1 MGSVPLINT
10 YCRTFIRVFRQT
22 LENDHGAYYK
32 KKNDSVV
39 VSLSSSTESYIP
51 AQYNLKSDDVN
62 NTIYVLFTSSLFNY

>member
-32 KKNDSVV
+32 KKTIPLSL
-39 VSLSSSTESYIP
+39 VSLLQQKAIFPLSIT
-51 AQYNLKSDDVN
+51 
-62 NTIYVLFTSSLFNY
+62 